1 MTRRRILVLSCALL
15 AWTLMATP
23 ASAQIPGLGSLPTSL
38 DKGALLEQAKQLV
51 ADLTAMKQNP
61 SLSPAD
67 KGKVDSLLPKAN
79 SLNAELA
86 KPQVEPNRLT
96 QLAGQL
102 GDLQKPV
109 GSLKGM
115 IK

>member
-1 MTRRRILVLSCALL
+1 MTTRRILVLSCALL
-15 AWTLMATP
+15 ACTLVGTP
-23 ASAQIPGLGSLPTSL
+23 VAAQIPGMGSLSL

-51 ADLTAMKQNP
+51 AELTAMKQNP
-61 SLSPAD
+61 SLSPTD

-79 SLNAELA
+79 SLNTELA
-86 KPQVEPNRLT
+86 KPQVEPSRLT

-102 GDLQKPV
+102 GDLQKQV
-109 GSLKGM
+109 GSLKST

>member
-1 MTRRRILVLSCALL
+1 MTTRRIFLLGCAML
-15 AWTLMATP
+15 AWTLAPTP
-23 ASAQIPGLGSLPTSL
+23 SGAQIPGVGSIPTSL

-51 ADLTAMKQNP
+51 SELTALKQNP
-61 SLSPAD
+61 SLSPVD

-79 SLNAELA
+79 SLNTELA
-86 KPQVEPNRLT
+86 KPQVEPSRLT

-102 GDLQKPV
+102 GDLQKQV
-109 GSLKGM
+109 GSLKAM

>member
-1 MTRRRILVLSCALL
+1 MTTRRILVLSCALL
-15 AWTLMATP
+15 VCALIGTP
-23 ASAQIPGLGSLPTSL
+23 VGAQIPGMGSLSL

-51 ADLTAMKQNP
+51 VELTAMKQTP

-67 KGKVDSLLPKAN
+67 KGKVDSLLPKAT
-79 SLNAELA
+79 SLNTELA
-86 KPQVEPNRLT
+86 KPQVEPSRLT

-102 GDLQKPV
+102 GDLQKQV
-109 GSLKGM
+109 GSLKST

>member
-1 MTRRRILVLSCALL
+1 MTTRRIFMLGCAML
-15 AWTLMATP
+15 AWTLATTP
-23 ASAQIPGLGSLPTSL
+23 SGAQIPGVGSIPTSL

-51 ADLTAMKQNP
+51 SELTALKQNP

-79 SLNAELA
+79 SLNTELA
-86 KPQVEPNRLT
+86 KPQVEPSRLT

-102 GDLQKPV
+102 GDLQKQV
-109 GSLKGM
+109 GSLKAM

>member
-1 MTRRRILVLSCALL
+1 MTTRRTFVLACAMLL
-15 AWTLMATP
+15 WTLGVAPTL
-23 ASAQIPGLGSLPTSL
+23 AQVPGIGSLPASL

-51 ADLTAMKQNP
+51 AELTAMKQNP
-61 SLSPAD
+61 SLSPSD
-67 KGKVDSLLPKAN
+67 KGKVDSLLPQAN
-79 SLNAELA
+79 SLNTELA
-86 KPQVEPNRLT
+86 KPQVEPSRLT

-102 GDLQKPV
+102 GDLQKQV